1 MFTREQLEGILVA
14 IARPQIAI
22 AQNVRH
28 STGYKIKLS
37 VEIRAMNRE
46 FLVLLQE
53 SLKECG
59 IDSYLKEIEKKSR
72 PYPVLRITNADNL
85 INLFQLIPN
94 YVPQHCDNFDSFL
107 EAVTLFSN
115 KHHLTQKGLNRMLE
129 IKGLL

>member
-46 FLVLLQE
+46 FLALLHE
-53 SLKECG
+53 SLK
-59 IDSYLKEIEKKSR
+59 
-72 PYPVLRITNADNL
+72 
-85 INLFQLIPN
+85 
-94 YVPQHCDNFDSFL
+94 
-107 EAVTLFSN
+107 
-115 KHHLTQKGLNRMLE
+115 
-129 IKGLL
+129 

>member
-72 PYPVLRITNADNL
+72 PYPVLRITNADTL
-85 INLFQLIPN
+85 INLFQIIPN
-94 YVPQHCDNFDSFL
+94 LPKHCVNFDSFL